1 MHKYYV
7 IISKIAC
14 LICISML
21 TWSCENKTEAPQT
34 TQVVSK
40 KISVAKTQKV
50 APATK
55 KIAASAP
62 AQKKQAAKP
71 KPVAPAKKTTPAPA
85 PVKQITKAPAVT
97 PAKPKTADPV
107 VTASAEA
114 PAAKGETVKP
124 VTKSYLL
131 TGVYNSA
138 GKLDPFLPLYKEKP
152 VAKDS
157 EKKKKKKKRRL
168 PLTPLEKVD
177 ISQLKLVGVIRAPSG
192 NKALV
197 QEATGKGYIVKKGTY
212 IGIHAGRVIDILKDR
227 LVVEEEVE
235 TALGTYELQ
244 KREMKIQKP
253 PGEL

>member
-1 MHKYYV
+1 MHKYHLT
-7 IISKIAC
+7 ISKIAC
-14 LICISML
+14 LVFVSML
-21 TWSCENKTEAPQT
+21 AWGCNSETETPQK

-40 KISVAKTQKV
+40 KISAAKTQKATPVKKV
-50 APATK
+50 AAAPKPATK
-55 KIAASAP
+55 APVKKTPPVTVTAKPAATP
-62 AQKKQAAKP
+62 VAAKP
-71 KPVAPAKKTTPAPA
+71 AMPEDKTVAATAGEDK
-85 PVKQITKAPAVT
+85 AVT
-97 PAKPKTADPV
+97 P
-107 VTASAEA
+107 VT
-114 PAAKGETVKP
+114 T
-124 VTKSYLL
+124 TSYLL
-131 TGVYNSA
+131 TGIYDPS
-138 GKLDPFLPLYKEKP
+138 GKIDPFLPLYKEKP
-152 VAKDS
+152 VTKED

-177 ISQLKLVGVIRAPSG
+177 ISQLKLVGIIRAPSG

-227 LVVEEEVE
+227 LIVEEEIE